1 MGDQAVINVQTS
13 DPMDE
18 GEHIIVVEVL
28 LDFYGQMLESE
39 VIINIVDDRFCT
51 ITGLSLLPGQD
62 LTIEYDITD
71 PPQ

>member
-1 MGDQAVINVQTS
+1 
-13 DPMDE
+13 
-18 GEHIIVVEVL
+18 
-28 LDFYGQMLESE
+28 MLESE
-39 VIINIVDDRFCT
+39 FIVNIVDDRFCT